1 MYYEIDG
8 KENEITLLMLHG
20 ENNVMTFT
28 NQFPLANEYKLV
40 TPHLIGFG
48 NEGGTVYSTEKN
60 VTALTALIRE
70 LNCKPVVVGFSLG
83 AELAVYMLSKFPN
96 MFSGAVIVSPWLSKK
111 GFAVNKKKLEAK
123 LLFGAGQGRAAVF
136 SEGDKM
142 KFTQTQCEKLFEL
155 KQKTQYDSV
164 VAAIDNGISFDTCKA
179 FDRVSYVTVG
189 VYGKKDGIKDD
200 VTQLEK
206 LNPKCHSIG
215 VENAGHN
222 IPTNFAADLNRI
234 IADYINEFIVK

>member
-1 MYYEIDG
+1 MYYETDG
-8 KENEITLLMLHG
+8 MENDITLLMLHG

-48 NEGGTVYSTEKN
+48 NEGGTLYSTDKN
-60 VTALTALIRE
+60 ITALTELIRE
-70 LNCKPVVVGFSLG
+70 LNCKPVLVGFSLG
-83 AELAVYMLSKFPN
+83 AELAVYMLSRYPA
-96 MFSGAVIVSPWLSKK
+96 MFAGAVIVSPWLSKK
-111 GFAVNKKKLEAK
+111 SFAVSKKKLEAK
-123 LLFGAGQGRAAVF
+123 LLFGAGQGRSAVF
-136 SEGDKM
+136 AEGDKM

-164 VAAIDNGISFDTCKA
+164 INAIDNGISFEACKG

-200 VTQLEK
+200 VIQLEK
-206 LNPKCHSIG
+206 QNPKCHSIG
-215 VENAGHN
+215 IENAAHN
-222 IPTNFAADLNRI
+222 IPTNFASDLNRI
-234 IADYINEFIVK
+234 ITEYIEEFIRK